1 MNIEELIPKWIG
13 QGRDAYIESKVL
25 DQVDYIG
32 VNGQWI
38 YFKFKVDKEVFE
50 SDVIRCG
57 ETFLINITKDVWE
70 LWSDDPN
77 VSVPKKYLLE
87 VWEKQQISTKINKTY
102 IITEQDINII
112 KNCMI
117 RQDDTTIDDILENLN
132 ELPTPKKLD
141 INWTVPDDFYTNR
154 HGYGVKIE
162 LDENMIEFSKF
173 IEDNNFIKP
182 EQPYY
187 VGGGEV
193 LSYSDLREIFLESVK
208 NGEKE

>member
-70 LWSDDPN
+70 LWSDVPN
-77 VSVPKKYLLE
+77 AFVPKKYLLE
-87 VWEKQQISTKINKTY
+87 VWKKQ
-102 IITEQDINII
+102 
-112 KNCMI
+112 
-117 RQDDTTIDDILENLN
+117 
-132 ELPTPKKLD
+132 
-141 INWTVPDDFYTNR
+141 
-154 HGYGVKIE
+154 
-162 LDENMIEFSKF
+162 
-173 IEDNNFIKP
+173 
-182 EQPYY
+182 
-187 VGGGEV
+187 
-193 LSYSDLREIFLESVK
+193 
-208 NGEKE
+208 